1 MTQPPPLPVTPPTR
15 ETDAACR
22 SPRLCA
28 RVFLLAAVLELAG
41 AVLVGIWLA
50 RDWSMQWHDKTFVDS
65 VYLSYGG
72 LLIYAFGKWGLMAV
86 LVLYFAVG
94 ALLLSITAAV
104 FRASARPWL
113 LSSLA
118 AISLFVV
125 PAGSLAGLHALRR
138 LHRRSG

>member
-1 MTQPPPLPVTPPTR
+1 MPLTP

-41 AVLVGIWLA
+41 AVLVCIWLA

-86 LVLYFAVG
+86 LALYFATG
-94 ALLLSITAAV
+94 ALLLAITAV
-104 FRASARPWL
+104 TYRASSRPRL

-118 AISLFVV
+118 LLCLVFV
-125 PAGSLAGLHALRR
+125 PAGTLAGLHARRR
-138 LHRRSG
+138 LGR